1 MFLLEVTSNKGSNKG
16 QNSFSPIKGGGGGG
30 GGFGKHDF
38 EIMVDPK
45 GIPSEPTFW
54 LGL

>member
-1 MFLLEVTSNKGSNKG
+1 MGDLIMGFLEIHSGIRR
-16 QNSFSPIKGGGGGG
+16 NSPKFL
-30 GGFGKHDF
+30 KHDF

-45 GIPSEPTFW
+45 GVPSEPTFW